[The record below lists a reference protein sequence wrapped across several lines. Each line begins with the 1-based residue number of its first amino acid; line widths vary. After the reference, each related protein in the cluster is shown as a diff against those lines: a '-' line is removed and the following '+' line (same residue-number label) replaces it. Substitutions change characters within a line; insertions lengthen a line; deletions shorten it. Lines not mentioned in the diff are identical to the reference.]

1 MKCAIVDE
9 RISPQCERSL
19 LIDGFTLIK
28 VPPSRK
34 LSPPIASHP
43 DMLMFYHGESIIS
56 SADYC
61 EDASFVFADIREYSD
76 SVRFSFTSD
85 IFSDKYPHDAIFNAL
100 VIKDKIFVKVDTISK
115 AILDYA
121 KKEDLKIVPVK
132 QGYPACTTLAFGD
145 SAITADRGMKEAL
158 AREGIN
164 VTLIENGAISLPPYE
179 YGFIG
184 GCAGVYKNTVYFLGN
199 IELHPDSEKI
209 KTAIENAGYTVRS
222 LSSEPLSDLG
232 RIIFID

>member
-9 RISPQCERSL
+9 RISPACERSL
-19 LIDGFTLIK
+19 LIDGFTVIK
-28 VPPSRK
+28 APPSRK
-34 LSPPIASHP
+34 LSTPVSSHP
-43 DMLMFYHGESIIS
+43 DMLMFYHGGDIIS
-56 SADYC
+56 SAEYC
-61 EDASFVFADIREYSD
+61 EGASFVFSDIREYCD
-76 SVRFSFTSD
+76 SVSFTFTSD
-85 IFSDKYPHDAIFNAL
+85 VFSEKYPYDAIFNAL
-100 VIKDKIFVKVDTISK
+100 VIKDKIFIKTDTVSQ
-115 AILDYA
+115 AILEYA
-121 KKEDLKIVPVK
+121 GKENLKIVPVK
-132 QGYPACTTLAFGD
+132 QGYPACTTLAFGS
-145 SAITADRGMKEAL
+145 SAITSDRGMKEAL
-158 AREGIN
+158 TSEGIE

-222 LSSEPLSDLG
+222 LSSEPLADLG